1 MPRWA
6 WPASPWSAAAATSWS
21 GRQAADR
28 RGLGSLDVR
37 AAQGGRRPDHRYSG
51 VRGRFPGS
59 CQLSC
64 RTADG
69 EQFGAAMDRGT
80 AGQSAGGPESARGR
94 MADDMAAA
102 PAVKPWSDVP
112 AGPDPQSPLRI
123 PFHREPATLQLAG
136 VVDDS
141 TYPVLTRSLAR
152 AALSGATAIRIDL
165 TGVEFCDLAGLRAI
179 TSLANPA
186 GQGPGTVRQVTIA
199 HLPAQLTGIIRILG

>member
-1 MPRWA
+1 
-6 WPASPWSAAAATSWS
+6 
-21 GRQAADR
+21 
-28 RGLGSLDVR
+28 
-37 AAQGGRRPDHRYSG
+37 
-51 VRGRFPGS
+51 
-59 CQLSC
+59 
-64 RTADG
+64 
-69 EQFGAAMDRGT
+69 MDRGT
-80 AGQSAGGPESARGR
+80 AGQSASGPESARGR

-102 PAVKPWSDVP
+102 PAGKSWSDGSGRP
-112 AGPDPQSPLRI
+112 EPQSPLRI
-123 PFHREPATLQLAG
+123 TFHREPATLQLAG

-199 HLPAQLTGIIRILG
+199 HLPAQLTGIIRILGWDATPGLILVEPAAELG

>member
-1 MPRWA
+1 
-6 WPASPWSAAAATSWS
+6 
-21 GRQAADR
+21 
-28 RGLGSLDVR
+28 
-37 AAQGGRRPDHRYSG
+37 
-51 VRGRFPGS
+51 
-59 CQLSC
+59 
-64 RTADG
+64 
-69 EQFGAAMDRGT
+69 MDRGT

-94 MADDMAAA
+94 MAGDMAAA
-102 PAVKPWSDVP
+102 PAGKSWSDGSGRP
-112 AGPDPQSPLRI
+112 EPQSPLRI
-123 PFHREPATLQLAG
+123 TFHREPATLQLAG

-199 HLPAQLTGIIRILG
+199 HLPAQLTGIIRILGWDATPGLILVEPAAELG